1 MKNRKRGEMEVT
13 ETMAVVLVWIVA
25 LAGILIMKKIQPE
38 DKIYPAW
45 AATICIIFTLFVKF
59 SGF

>member
-1 MKNRKRGEMEVT
+1 MEVT

-25 LAGILIMKKIQPE
+25 LTGILIMKKIQPE

-59 SGF
+59 RGF